1 MIFAWATYIRLQVA
15 FSNHKMKGTIAS
27 MKNSPI
33 IKVKDFEFEFDGE
46 ILVPVLDEANILVPT
61 DEYNQLPDT
70 IEIFGV
76 KFDRISDRY
85 CPRLVTGN
93 DWRGMHAD
101 FLDVCYPEKRDALN
115 EAGKLNDY
123 LDEVEGRARELFEQ
137 LQAEAFMQLLLNGH
151 QDRVHL
157 YRSVVDAMRQVTS
170 TVEDSIIFQTVSEP

>member
-1 MIFAWATYIRLQVA
+1 ML
-15 FSNHKMKGTIAS
+15 
-27 MKNSPI
+27 
-33 IKVKDFEFEFDGE
+33 
-46 ILVPVLDEANILVPT
+46 
-61 DEYNQLPDT
+61 
-70 IEIFGV
+70 
-76 KFDRISDRY
+76 
-85 CPRLVTGN
+85 
-93 DWRGMHAD
+93 AD

-170 TVEDSIIFQTVSEP
+170 TVEDSIIFQTISEP